1 MRTRGLR
8 FISRG
13 TRVGFKKKKKKNRKW
28 TEVEIPPEA
37 ACSVLNTT
45 IREIWV
51 ALSKGPVTEKG
62 VECRVSIDAME
73 KKKAVLRLGCP
84 RISVI
89 TGGKSRIIGVGSRS
103 SVVRLEAHGWK
114 VTGWCI
120 AWPRW
125 SVSRFG
131 LNNSTILIYRLELEG
146 VLLPTTRRRL
156 SLELSRVELWMTGRE
171 RCSSGW
177 TYRGVEKEKI
187 GIEREAVGECLK
199 GRGRSRR

>member
-13 TRVGFKKKKKKNRKW
+13 TRVGFKKKKKIANERRSKFL
-28 TEVEIPPEA
+28 A

-120 AWPRW
+120 A
-125 SVSRFG
+125 
-131 LNNSTILIYRLELEG
+131 
-146 VLLPTTRRRL
+146 
-156 SLELSRVELWMTGRE
+156 
-171 RCSSGW
+171 
-177 TYRGVEKEKI
+177 
-187 GIEREAVGECLK
+187 
-199 GRGRSRR
+199 

>member
-13 TRVGFKKKKKKNRKW
+13 TRVVGWLQKKKKIANERRSKFL
-28 TEVEIPPEA
+28 A

-62 VECRVSIDAME
+62 GRVSSLHRRDGE
-73 KKKAVLRLGCP
+73 EESSSPPGCP

-103 SVVRLEAHGWK
+103 SVE
-114 VTGWCI
+114 
-120 AWPRW
+120 
-125 SVSRFG
+125 
-131 LNNSTILIYRLELEG
+131 YRALG
-146 VLLPTTRRRL
+146 GTRM
-156 SLELSRVELWMTGRE
+156 ESRVV
-171 RCSSGW
+171 
-177 TYRGVEKEKI
+177 YRVTAMIRVPLRFK
-187 GIEREAVGECLK
+187 
-199 GRGRSRR
+199 